1 MNHYTQKS
9 PILLEAL
16 KVPED
21 VLKIHFQDICSK
33 QLMSHDLRLT
43 RVVMLLQGKKTME
56 LLGTITPLRTLI
68 TRNLQRILNLIKV
81 LLWVG
86 TVVER
91 SNAHLVCV
99 RSQVQALALKE
110 KNISHRRRGNITVC
124 CQIPISPLRKT
135 TCV

>member
-43 RVVMLLQGKKTME
+43 RVVMLL
-56 LLGTITPLRTLI
+56 
-68 TRNLQRILNLIKV
+68 
-81 LLWVG
+81 
-86 TVVER
+86 
-91 SNAHLVCV
+91 
-99 RSQVQALALKE
+99 
-110 KNISHRRRGNITVC
+110 
-124 CQIPISPLRKT
+124 
-135 TCV
+135 